1 MARWHAMTDRTG
13 LRSGKL
19 TVVVFSHLGG
29 SKSQA
34 YWKARCDCG
43 EIVVARGDHF
53 ARGAVVACKRCSAQA
68 RSERFTQH
76 GAASGYAMT
85 RLYSVWIAM
94 RQRCSNPKNQDYRY
108 YGGKGVAVCEGWQA
122 FEAFE
127 TWARSVGYEEG
138 LTIDRVN
145 PRLGYQPDNCE
156 WVTASENS
164 RRMHVTRKAA

>member
-29 SKSQA
+29 S
-34 YWKARCDCG
+34 
-43 EIVVARGDHF
+43 
-53 ARGAVVACKRCSAQA
+53 KRCSAQA